1 MGALIVGLIA
11 PALGILLS
19 PLAIMALVAELLSRR
34 YRANGVAFAIG
45 WVLAAI
51 IVTGVAVAVF
61 TAIDFHPR
69 TDAPLWAAVVRL
81 VIAVVLILAAV
92 WVYRRGGHDLRKMSE
107 AATPEQVAAATPQLP
122 GWLQKVSEFTPGR
135 SLALG
140 FGIFA
145 VNPVDASCAIIAG
158 IDIAGAPVT
167 FGAGAAVAVGFV
179 VVAVLPI
186 VVPVFFVLARGDAAA
201 PLLEGLRTWIAGH
214 TNVLNA
220 ALILVIGALQ
230 LQKAVSALIA

>member
-34 YRANGVAFAIG
+34 YRANGLAFFVG
-45 WVLAAI
+45 WLLAT
-51 IVTGVAVAVF
+51 VVVVGVSVAVF

-69 TDAPLWAAVVRL
+69 TDTPLWLGVVRL
-81 VIAVVLILAAV
+81 VIALGLIAAAV
-92 WVYRRGGHDLRKMSE
+92 WVYRQGGRNLRKM
-107 AATPEQVAAATPQLP
+107 AAASTPEEVAAAAPQLP

-135 SLALG
+135 SLLLG

-145 VNPVDASCAIIAG
+145 INPVDASCAIIAG
-158 IDIAGAPVT
+158 LDIAGAQVT
-167 FGAGAAVAVGFV
+167 IVEGA
-179 VVAVLPI
+179 VVAVCFVIVGVAPI
-186 VVPVFFVLARGDAAA
+186 AVPVFFVLARGEAAA
-201 PLLEGLRTWIAGH
+201 PILERLRSWIAGH

-220 ALILVIGALQ
+220 ALILVIGVLQ
-230 LQKAVSALIA
+230 LQKAVSALV

>member
-34 YRANGVAFAIG
+34 YRENGLAFFIG
-45 WVLAAI
+45 WLLAT
-51 IVTGVAVAVF
+51 VVVVGVSVAVF

-69 TDAPLWAAVVRL
+69 TDTPVWLGVVRL
-81 VIAVVLILAAV
+81 VIALGLLAAAV
-92 WVYRRGGHDLRKMSE
+92 WVYRRGGGRLRKMSE
-107 AATPEQVAAATPQLP
+107 ASTPEEVAAAAPQLP

-145 VNPVDASCAIIAG
+145 INPVDASCAIIAG
-158 IDIAGAPVT
+158 LDIAGAQVT
-167 FGAGAAVAVGFV
+167 IVEGAVVAVGFV
-179 VVAVLPI
+179 VVGVAPI
-186 VVPVFFVLARGDAAA
+186 AVPVAYVLARGGAAA
-201 PLLEGLRTWIAGH
+201 PVLERLRGWIAGH

-220 ALILVIGALQ
+220 ALILVIGVLQ
-230 LQKAVSALIA
+230 LQKAVSALV

>member
-34 YRANGVAFAIG
+34 YRANGLAFFIG
-45 WVLAAI
+45 WLLAT
-51 IVTGVAVAVF
+51 VVVVGVSVAVF
-61 TAIDFHPR
+61 TAVDFHPR
-69 TDAPLWAAVVRL
+69 TDTPIWLGVVRL
-81 VIAVVLILAAV
+81 VIAVGLIVAAV
-92 WVYRRGGHDLRKMSE
+92 WVFRRGGRHLRKMSE
-107 AATPEQVAAATPQLP
+107 ASTPGEVAAAAPQLP

-145 VNPVDASCAIIAG
+145 INPVDASCAIIAG
-158 IDIAGAPVT
+158 LDIAVAQVT
-167 FGAGAAVAVGFV
+167 LAQGAAVAVCFV
-179 VVAVLPI
+179 IVGVAPI
-186 VVPVFFVLARGDAAA
+186 AVPVFYVLARGEAAA
-201 PLLEGLRTWIAGH
+201 PVLEALRTWIAGH

-220 ALILVIGALQ
+220 ALILVIGVLQ
-230 LQKAVSALIA
+230 LQKAVSALLS